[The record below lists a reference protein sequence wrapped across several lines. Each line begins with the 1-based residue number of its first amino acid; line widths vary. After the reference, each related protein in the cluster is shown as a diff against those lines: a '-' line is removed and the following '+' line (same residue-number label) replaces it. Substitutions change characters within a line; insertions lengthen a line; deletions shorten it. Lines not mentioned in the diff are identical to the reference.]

1 MQFDSIALKLKL
13 NPPLSSKQCS
23 IRWSLLKGAKEVI
36 LIDAIPARL
45 KMAEEA
51 APGKVRTINFKE
63 VSNIAGKLNEWY
75 PGGVD
80 V

>member
-1 MQFDSIALKLKL
+1 M
-13 NPPLSSKQCS
+13 
-23 IRWSLLKGAKEVI
+23 KGAKEVI